1 MSKMKK
7 PTVRQCKLIEKR
19 LGLEPAKYLVKVW
32 NPVKDGKIEVCLVS
46 RKTGE
51 KIWEMIIIA

>member
-1 MSKMKK
+1 VKK

-19 LGLEPAKYLVKVW
+19 LGLDPTKYLVRRW

-51 KIWEMIIIA
+51 KVWKTIIT

>member
-1 MSKMKK
+1 MKK